1 MAHLPSLTCLE
12 SFDCVARHGSISRA
26 AAELNLTQSAVS
38 RQILQLEQ
46 LLDVPLFERVR
57 QRVIITDAG
66 KIYLK
71 DISRIMIDLKGSTS
85 KIMACG
91 GSASVLNLAVL
102 PTFATQWLVPRL
114 PSFVQKNPEI
124 TLNLSTRTSQF
135 DFEAEP
141 FDAAIHY
148 GTASWP
154 GAVTRH
160 LMDEHTV
167 AVCSPKF
174 QVANRIRKPADLVGA
189 TLLHQSTRAAA
200 WADWFAE
207 VGVDNSH
214 PLRGPRFE
222 QFAMISQAAVYG
234 LGVALLPKLLIEGE
248 LEAGRLTILFS
259 YSARSANSYYVA
271 VPEGRSSTPTVTAFT
286 QWILQASSS
295 TSPGGLIPKMHK
307 PSTKYRC

>member
-1 MAHLPSLTCLE
+1 VTTHLPSLTCLE
-12 SFDCVARHGSISRA
+12 SFECVARHGSISRA

-38 RQILQLEQ
+38 RQILQLEE

-57 QRVIITDAG
+57 QRVVITDSG

-71 DISRIMIDLKGSTS
+71 DVNRIMIDLKSSTS

-91 GSASVLNLAVL
+91 GSASILNLAVL

-114 PSFVQKNPEI
+114 PSFVQKNPQV
-124 TLNLSTRTSQF
+124 TLNFSSRTTQF
-135 DFEAEP
+135 DFESEP

-148 GTASWP
+148 GTSSWP

-160 LMDEHTV
+160 LMDEDTV
-167 AVCSPKF
+167 AVCSPRF
-174 QVANRIRKPADLVGA
+174 QAANRIKKPADLVGT
-189 TLLHQSTRAAA
+189 TLLHQSTRATA
-200 WADWFAE
+200 WAEWFTD
-207 VGVDNSH
+207 VGLDNLH

-248 LEAGRLTILFS
+248 LASGKLALLFS
-259 YSARSANSYYVA
+259 HSVRSASAYYVA
-271 VPEGRSSTPTVTAFT
+271 VPEGKNFSPIVTAFT
-286 QWILQASSS
+286 QWILQEAKSASSAVIHKS
-295 TSPGGLIPKMHK
+295 HK
-307 PSTKYRC
+307 PSRKC

>member
-1 MAHLPSLTCLE
+1 
-12 SFDCVARHGSISRA
+12 VARHGSISRA

-71 DISRIMIDLKGSTS
+71 DVSRIMVDLKGSTS

-91 GSASVLNLAVL
+91 GGAGMLHLAVL

-114 PSFVQKNPEI
+114 PDFLEKNPEV
-124 TLNLSTRTSQF
+124 TLNVATRTTQF
-135 DFEAEP
+135 DFETEP

-148 GTASWP
+148 GTSNWP

-160 LMDEHTV
+160 LMDEDTV

-174 QVANRIRKPADLVGA
+174 QVANRIRKTADLVGA
-189 TLLHQSTRAAA
+189 TLLHQSTRASA
-200 WADWFAE
+200 WADWFAD

-234 LGVALLPKLLIEGE
+234 LGVALLPKLLIEGD
-248 LEAGRLTILFS
+248 LAAGRLVVLFS
-259 YSARSANSYYVA
+259 HSVRSENSYYVA
-271 VPEGRSSTPTVTAFT
+271 VPEGRSSTPVVTAFT
-286 QWILQASSS
+286 QWILQASKMA
-295 TSPGGLIPKMHK
+295 SPDVGIPKFHK
-307 PSTKYRC
+307 PSRKY

>member
-1 MAHLPSLTCLE
+1 
-12 SFDCVARHGSISRA
+12 
-26 AAELNLTQSAVS
+26 VS

-71 DISRIMIDLKGSTS
+71 DVHRIMIDLKGSTS

-114 PSFVQKNPEI
+114 PSFVQKNPDV

-135 DFEAEP
+135 DFETEP
-141 FDAAIHY
+141 FDVAIHY
-148 GTASWP
+148 GTSSWP

-160 LMDEHTV
+160 LMDEDTV

-174 QVANRIRKPADLVGA
+174 QAVNRIKKPADLVGA
-189 TLLHQSTRAAA
+189 TLLHQSTRAEA

-207 VGVDNSH
+207 VGVENSH

-248 LEAGRLTILFS
+248 LASGKLAILFS
-259 YSARSANSYYVA
+259 HSVRSASSYYVA

-286 QWILQASSS
+286 QWILQASKSAA
-295 TSPGGLIPKMHK
+295 GDALIPKTHK
-307 PSTKYRC
+307 PSRKYRN

>member
-12 SFDCVARHGSISRA
+12 SFECVARHGIISRA

-71 DISRIMIDLKGSTS
+71 DVNRIMIDLKGSTS

-91 GSASVLNLAVL
+91 GGASILNLAVL
-102 PTFATQWLVPRL
+102 PTFGTQWLVPRL
-114 PSFVQKNPEI
+114 SGFVQMNPEV
-124 TLNLSTRTSQF
+124 TLNVAARTTQF
-135 DFEAEP
+135 DFETEP
-141 FDAAIHY
+141 FDVAIHY
-148 GTASWP
+148 GTSSWP

-160 LMDEHTV
+160 LMDEDTV

-174 QVANRIRKPADLVGA
+174 QAVNRIKKPADLVGA
-189 TLLHQSTRAAA
+189 TLLHQSTRAGA
-200 WADWFAE
+200 WSDWFGD

-222 QFAMISQAAVYG
+222 QFSMITQAAVYG

-248 LEAGRLTILFS
+248 LASGRLAILFS
-259 YSARSANSYYVA
+259 HSVRSANSYYVA
-271 VPEGRSSTPTVTAFT
+271 VPEGRSSTPAVTAFI
-286 QWILQASSS
+286 QWILQASKS
-295 TSPGGLIPKMHK
+295 TLTDIVILKSHK
-307 PSTKYRC
+307 PSKKY

>member
-1 MAHLPSLTCLE
+1 
-12 SFDCVARHGSISRA
+12 
-26 AAELNLTQSAVS
+26 VS
-38 RQILQLEQ
+38 RQILQLEE
-46 LLDVPLFERVR
+46 LLDVTLFERVR
-57 QRVIITDAG
+57 QRIVITDSG

-71 DISRIMIDLKGSTS
+71 DINRIMLDLKGSTS

-91 GSASVLNLAVL
+91 GSVSILNLAVL

-114 PSFVQKNPEI
+114 PNFVRKNPNA
-124 TLNLSTRTSQF
+124 TLNFATRTAQF
-135 DFEAEP
+135 DFETEP

-160 LMDEHTV
+160 LMDEDTI

-174 QVANRIRKPADLVGA
+174 QAANRIRKPADLVGT

-200 WADWFAE
+200 WAEWFAA
-207 VGVDNSH
+207 VGVENSH

-222 QFAMISQAAVYG
+222 QFAMIAQAAVYG

-248 LEAGRLTILFS
+248 LVSGKLSLLFS
-259 YSARSANSYYVA
+259 HSVRSADAYYVV
-271 VPEGRSSTPTVTAFT
+271 VPEGKNSSPLVTAFT
-286 QWILQASSS
+286 QWILQEAKS
-295 TSPGGLIPKMHK
+295 TSHPMIRKSHN
-307 PSTKYRC
+307 PSKKY